1 MSEADPPQEAKAPPP
16 DDPTASMPVRFLG
29 QYIKDLSF
37 EVPNAP
43 DIYNLLRQKSPEIPI
58 TIETA
63 VDHVNAGV
71 FEVALNVSLEA
82 TVENKAAFIL
92 ELVYGC
98 MVEID
103 QKNIPEEHV
112 HPFLHI
118 EVPRQIFPFV
128 REIVSS
134 LTVGGGFPPL
144 VLQIVDFNVIYRK
157 KFSDP
162 QTAGKSPS
170 SESDASTDG
179 APQKTHT

>member
-1 MSEADPPQEAKAPPP
+1 MSEAEPPQEAKTTPS

-43 DIYNLLRQKSPEIPI
+43 DIYNLLRQKSPDIPI
-58 TIETA
+58 TIETS

-82 TVENKAAFIL
+82 TVEDKAAFIL

-103 QKNIPEEHV
+103 HKNIPEEHV

-134 LTVGGGFPPL
+134 MTVGGGFPPL
-144 VLQIVDFNVIYRK
+144 VLQIVDFNLIYRK
-157 KFSDP
+157 KFSGP
-162 QTAGKSPS
+162 QAAGKSS
-170 SESDASTDG
+170 AAASDVLTAETPQTTD
-179 APQKTHT
+179 T